1 MGQRLVRLMLE
12 TRFEQPSESLA
23 RNSDGIRGWWIGRI
37 DSSIRSMVLLPRFP
51 EELENCVKI
60 IFEKVVK
67 ISLLFLQSLKYLPIL
82 LDRSSRISFGEIV
95 FQKFL
100 LGPFKIQGTRFD
112 NCNTLY
118 LCLKLDYSQREGGE
132 GSKPSLF
139 NFPGRGNRGM
149 HRRARISVETNLW
162 ACLRGWA
169 DDALGA
175 INLINHQV
183 GAVHNSSKWRPAAWT
198 PSLGDDRDAYPSIIP
213 NLFTE
218 LLHGPVSTRSKFVD
232 PEFGSFLHWIRS
244 IFLTNSSI

>member
-1 MGQRLVRLMLE
+1 
-12 TRFEQPSESLA
+12 
-23 RNSDGIRGWWIGRI
+23 
-37 DSSIRSMVLLPRFP
+37 MVLLPRFP

-132 GSKPSLF
+132 GSKPCPF

-149 HRRARISVETNLW
+149 HRRARISVETNL
-162 ACLRGWA
+162 
-169 DDALGA
+169 
-175 INLINHQV
+175 
-183 GAVHNSSKWRPAAWT
+183 
-198 PSLGDDRDAYPSIIP
+198 
-213 NLFTE
+213 
-218 LLHGPVSTRSKFVD
+218 
-232 PEFGSFLHWIRS
+232 
-244 IFLTNSSI
+244 